1 MKQAAADA
9 GLETIALLDQTYFLL
24 GLLTGAPNTENPENL
39 ENLGNLGNLRTLLM
53 PGGLG
58 STMKVLILG
67 KGVGT
72 PPLRGTSYRVRVT

>member
-1 MKQAAADA
+1 MGLAANRL
-9 GLETIALLDQTYFLL
+9 GSLDLKRRLAFK
-24 GLLTGAPNTENPENL
+24 
-39 ENLGNLGNLRTLLM
+39 TLVL

-72 PPLRGTSYRVRVT
+72 PALRGCSFKVRVT